1 MVANSHSLDLATL
14 SPETRQELELWGQS
28 IAGTEAEVFTVE
40 IVEHSPVVV
49 EILRANAIRAY
60 LLAEA
65 DRHLKELVF
74 QARANRVSWRK
85 IGQALGI
92 TGEAARLRY
101 GTAD

>member
-1 MVANSHSLDLATL
+1 MASKAIDLAIL
-14 SPETRQELELWGQS
+14 SPETRQELELWGQNLV
-28 IAGTEAEVFTVE
+28 GNEAEVFAVE
-40 IVEHSPVVV
+40 IVETSPHVV

-74 QARANRVSWRK
+74 RARAERVSWRK
-85 IGQALGI
+85 IGNALGI

-101 GTAD
+101 GG